1 MLFFN
6 KKINLF
12 INIESK
18 KWNGKINN
26 LQKYAEKVVNTCFK
40 FAGRKILQGME
51 INLILID
58 DKNIQEINKTY
69 RKHDKPTNVISFET
83 GDDLLLGD
91 IFISYDTLTRE
102 AKEQNISFLDHF
114 THLLCHGM
122 LHILGYDH
130 ITDSDAEIME
140 GLEIK
145 ILKQFKIANPY
156 E

>member
-6 KKINLF
+6 KKISLF
-12 INIESK
+12 INIESE

-51 INLILID
+51 INLILTD

-69 RKHDKPTNVISFET
+69 RKQDKPTNVISFET

-102 AKEQNISFLDHF
+102 AKEQNICFLDHF

-122 LHILGYDH
+122 LHILSYDH

-145 ILKQFKIANPY
+145 ILKQFRIANPY